1 MNPRPGLPA
10 PPEAERCP
18 LCHGGNKE
26 DLRAFADIPI
36 GLCLDCG
43 HAFLTRRPSAA
54 ALESAYQRFRQSY
67 DDAHLLDRN
76 NQLFQ
81 VAERRLKVIQSHLA
95 GAAGAVLEI
104 GCAYGHF
111 LSLFPKTCLRA
122 GIEPS
127 SGQARF
133 ARRNFGL
140 SKVLNTSYQKIESR
154 PDTWPEQGFDLVCS
168 FHVLEHVADPAGLIS
183 FAGRFL
189 RPGGWLA
196 LAAPNL
202 YTLSPDLIEAFFLH
216 QGLHLHLFRPQIMRS
231 LLAIQGFRPVT
242 NVEEEPTSMLRSSY
256 LILSRFEAGLQPTG
270 PVTDTDQA
278 RQALVRFQ
286 ASLKANLDRVRAAFE
301 DWTAAGKRVAI
312 FGGGVHTQALLE
324 LTGVDPSAVSLIID
338 DDPDKQGR
346 SLGGIPIR
354 SLEAAMASELDVV
367 VVSSLASEG
376 LMLDRLACLSLE
388 RVEVVGIYAHLM
400 GWKEDR
406 QSRGR

>member
-1 MNPRPGLPA
+1 MCDGHRREEGWTLSSGVA
-10 PPEAERCP
+10 
-18 LCHGGNKE
+18 
-26 DLRAFADIPI
+26 I
-36 GLCLDCG
+36 GLCLNCG
-43 HAFLTRRPSAA
+43 HAFLARRPLSA
-54 ALESAYQRFRQSY
+54 ALEATYQRFRQSY
-67 DDAHLLDRN
+67 DDAHLLDQN
-76 NQLFQ
+76 IQLFQ
-81 VAERRLKVIQSHLA
+81 FAKRRQDFIQSHLT
-95 GAAGAVLEI
+95 GVPGTVLEI

-111 LSLFPKTCLRA
+111 LSLFPEAGLRV

-216 QGLHLHLFRPQIMRS
+216 QGLHLHFFQPQTMRN
-231 LLAIQGFRPVT
+231 LLAGQGFRPKADL
-242 NVEEEPTSMLRSSY
+242 EEEPTSMLRSSF
-256 LILSRFEAGLQPTG
+256 LVLSRFEAGPQPAG
-270 PVTDTDQA
+270 PVTDIDQA

-286 ASLKANLDRVRAAFE
+286 TSLKANLDCIRAAFK

-324 LTGVDPSAVSLIID
+324 LTGVDPLAVSLIID

-367 VVSSLASEG
+367 VVSSLAAEG
-376 LMLDRLACLSLE
+376 LILDRLDRSGLE
-388 RVEVVGIYAHLM
+388 EVEIKGVYAHLM
-400 GWKEDR
+400 GRKEDR
-406 QSRGR
+406 QSRG

>member
-1 MNPRPGLPA
+1 VNPRPGLPA

-18 LCHGGNKE
+18 LCGGGNKE
-26 DLRAFADIPI
+26 ALRAFADIPI

-43 HAFLTRRPSAA
+43 HAFLARHPSST

-81 VAERRLKVIQSHLA
+81 VAERRRDFIQSRLA
-95 GAAGAVLEI
+95 GAAGTVLEI

-127 SGQARF
+127 AGQARF

-154 PDTWPEQGFDLVCS
+154 PGAWPEQGFDLVCS
-168 FHVLEHVADPAGLIS
+168 FHVLEHVADPRGLIS

-202 YTLSPDLIEAFFLH
+202 HTLSPDLIEAFFLH
-216 QGLHLHLFRPQIMRS
+216 QGLHLQLFRPQTMRN
-231 LLAIQGFRPVT
+231 LLAGQGFGPVADL
-242 NVEEEPTSMLRSSY
+242 EEEPTSMLRSSF
-256 LILSRFEAGLQPTG
+256 LILSRFEAGPQPAG
-270 PVTDTDQA
+270 PVIDIDQA

-286 ASLKANLDRVRAAFE
+286 TSLKVNLGRVRAAFE

-312 FGGGVHTQALLE
+312 FGGGMHTQALLE
-324 LTGVDPSAVSLIID
+324 LAGVDPLAVSLIID

-346 SLGGIPIR
+346 SLGGVPIR

-367 VVSSLASEG
+367 VVSSLAAEG
-376 LMLDRLACLSLE
+376 LILDRLDRLSLE
-388 RVEVVGIYAHLM
+388 GVEVVGVYAHLM
-400 GWKEDR
+400 GWKENR
-406 QSRGR
+406 KSRG